1 MPHGANAQTTHG
13 TDADSPRSESFTQ
26 SVVKLECGGN
36 CMVGRSDGATVN
48 CMHVVLGR
56 AELPRGRERP
66 VVPRILDTSK
76 GWNRSRIEGV
86 E

>member
-1 MPHGANAQTTHG
+1 
-13 TDADSPRSESFTQ
+13 
-26 SVVKLECGGN
+26 
-36 CMVGRSDGATVN
+36 MVGRSDGATVN